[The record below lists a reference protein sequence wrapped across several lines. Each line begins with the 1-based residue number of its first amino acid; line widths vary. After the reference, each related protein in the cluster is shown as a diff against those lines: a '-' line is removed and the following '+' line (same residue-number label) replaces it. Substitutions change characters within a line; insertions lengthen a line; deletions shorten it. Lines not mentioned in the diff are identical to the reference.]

1 MASSDGSA
9 LGHSTQGGTD
19 DTLQPFQIESLGLRG
34 RMVRLGAQVDAV
46 LTRHDYPEPVARML
60 GEALALA
67 ALLAGALKYD
77 GVFTLQIQSDGP
89 ISLLVADVT
98 SDGHLRGYA
107 QFDAERFAAAAAA
120 RAQAGTGIDRS
131 VPGLLGAG
139 YLAFTVDQSTNTERY
154 QGIVELTGATLSD
167 CAHTYFRNSE
177 QIETCLKTACERV
190 ALPAGGSIWRAAG
203 LMVQRM
209 PTEGGIHGDSH
220 ANRIWQSLTEE
231 EAEDGWRRTVILISS
246 ARDAELLAPDLPPH
260 ELLFRLFHEDGVR
273 VFEPHAMID
282 RCRCSRER
290 VSAVLAAQPR
300 AELDDLKEP
309 DGCVVVTCQF
319 CNRAYRY
326 DDADLDAL
334 ADEASRQ

>member
-1 MASSDGSA
+1 MTAYA
-9 LGHSTQGGTD
+9 GGGLRGVTD
-19 DTLQPFQIESLGLRG
+19 DMLLPFQIESLGLRG
-34 RMVRLGAQVDAV
+34 RMVRLGAEVDAV
-46 LTRHDYPEPVARML
+46 LSRHDYPEPVARML

-107 QFDAERFAAAAAA
+107 QFDAARFASAAAA
-120 RAQAGTGIDRS
+120 RAQSGAGIERS

-139 YLAFTVDQSTNTERY
+139 YLAFTVDQGAHTDRY
-154 QGIVELTGATLSD
+154 QGIVELTGATLAD
-167 CAHTYFRNSE
+167 CAHTYFRDSE
-177 QIETCLKTACERV
+177 QIETCLRTACERV
-190 ALPAGGSIWRAAG
+190 AMPEGGSVWRAAG

-209 PTEGGIHGDSH
+209 PAEGGGGSEADR
-220 ANRIWQSLTEE
+220 AWQSLTED
-231 EAEDGWRRTVILISS
+231 EAEDGWRRIVILTSS
-246 ARDAELLAPDLPPH
+246 ARNEELLAPDLPPH

-273 VFEPHAMID
+273 VFEPHAVID

-290 VSAVLAAQPR
+290 VDAVLSAQPR
-300 AELDDLKEP
+300 AELDEMKEP
-309 DGCVVVTCQF
+309 DGAVVVTCQF

-326 DDADLDAL
+326 EDSDLDAL
-334 ADEASRQ
+334 ADAPRH

>member
-1 MASSDGSA
+1 MASASPGAHGVTEDM
-9 LGHSTQGGTD
+9 L
-19 DTLQPFQIESLGLRG
+19 LPFQIESLGLRG
-34 RMVRLGAQVDAV
+34 RMVRLGAEVDAV

-107 QFDAERFAAAAAA
+107 QFDADRFAAAAAA
-120 RAQAGTGIDRS
+120 RAQTGAGIDRS

-139 YLAFTVDQSTNTERY
+139 YLAFTVDQGAHTERY
-154 QGIVELTGATLSD
+154 QGVVELTGATLSD
-167 CAHTYFRNSE
+167 CAHTYFRDSE
-177 QIETCLKTACERV
+177 QIETCLKTACECV
-190 ALPAGGSIWRAAG
+190 ALPEGGSIWRAAG

-209 PTEGGIHGDSH
+209 PAEGGGGSQAD
-220 ANRIWQSLTEE
+220 RIWQSLTED
-231 EAEDGWRRTVILISS
+231 EAEDGWRRVVILTSS
-246 ARDAELLAPDLPPH
+246 ARDEEMLSPALPPP

-273 VFEPHAMID
+273 VFEPNIMTD

-300 AELDDLKEP
+300 AELDDMKEP

-334 ADEASRQ
+334 AEETPRQ